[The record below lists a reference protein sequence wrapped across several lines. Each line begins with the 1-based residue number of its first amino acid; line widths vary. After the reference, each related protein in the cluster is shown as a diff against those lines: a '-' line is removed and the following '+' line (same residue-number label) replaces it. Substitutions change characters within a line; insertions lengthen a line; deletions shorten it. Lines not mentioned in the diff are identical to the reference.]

1 MWGDCALITGAGI
14 SADPPANL
22 PLGDEL
28 EDRILNFCYMSAARL
43 APDAVDQDGR
53 ARIAAIPRNLL
64 SRLAA
69 SGGGDSIA
77 ALLECF
83 RVSVPTEAHL
93 VAAVHGVRGALHLTL
108 NFDDGVEQ
116 AYALLAGVADLPPYA
131 PAEYRAALRE
141 WQHVVRLDAPLRV
154 ISSEFADADY
164 KHRPLLV
171 KLRGSVGTGF
181 DPSLLSEQPT
191 APDGDVPVFSKEQL
205 TAVAAAVQSAHVV
218 VAGVSGADIDCRQ
231 ELIPLL
237 SRGQFTW
244 TASELPAAVVA
255 SLRAIDPSQPVLKPA
270 LDGLRRSL
278 REHITLPA
286 WPHIDIARSAF
297 TDRFALWQAQFPV
310 EAAAEAYAS
319 LLCDA
324 GLSAQA
330 LPLIRRLAARRDHP
344 RTHGL
349 LSKAMAAARHDRD
362 PAA

>member
-1 MWGDCALITGAGI
+1 VWGDCALITGAGI
-14 SADPPANL
+14 SADPPADL
-22 PLGDEL
+22 PLGSEF
-28 EDRILNFCYMSAARL
+28 EDRILHFCYMSAARL

-53 ARIAAIPRNLL
+53 SRVVAIPRNLL

-69 SGGGDSIA
+69 SGGSDSLD

-93 VAAVHGVRGALHLTL
+93 VAAVHAVRGSLHVTF

-116 AYALLAGVADLPPYA
+116 AYALLAGAADLPSYA
-131 PAEYRAALRE
+131 PAEYRAALWE
-141 WQHVVRLDAPLRV
+141 WKHVLRPDAPLR
-154 ISSEFADADY
+154 IAASKFADVDY
-164 KHRPLLV
+164 NHRPLLV
-171 KLRGSVGTGF
+171 KLRGSVGAGF

-191 APDGDVPVFSKEQL
+191 APYGDVPVFSKEQL

-231 ELIPLL
+231 ELVPLL
-237 SRGQFTW
+237 SRGRFTW

-255 SLRAIDPSQPVLKPA
+255 SLRAIDPSQPVLRSA

-278 REHITLPA
+278 PEHITLPA
-286 WPHIDIARSAF
+286 WPRIDIARSPF
-297 TDRFALWQAQFPV
+297 NDRFAAWQAQFPI

-324 GLSAQA
+324 GLTDQA
-330 LPLIRRLAARRDHP
+330 LPIIRRLVARHDQP
-344 RTHGL
+344 RTRGL